1 VEESIGESFQQCF
14 PDRLLTTWNSFEMKN
29 LRVVHFLIKNHLDRG
44 YNSGSGIDT
53 LAKNLGEWVR
63 CRKVEVPERFLKRGR
78 I

>member
-1 VEESIGESFQQCF
+1 LIGEFFQQCF
-14 PDRLLTTWNSFEMKN
+14 SDRVLTTWNSFEMEN

-63 CRKVEVPERFLKRGR
+63 CRKVEVPERFLERGR